1 MRLTKKML
9 KQIAYGINQ
18 LADEL
23 NEQIEHEFAPDTDKE
38 TIDAYKQC
46 EKVREWITYME
57 TKRGYHAKV

>member
-57 TKRGYHAKV
+57 TKRGYDAKV